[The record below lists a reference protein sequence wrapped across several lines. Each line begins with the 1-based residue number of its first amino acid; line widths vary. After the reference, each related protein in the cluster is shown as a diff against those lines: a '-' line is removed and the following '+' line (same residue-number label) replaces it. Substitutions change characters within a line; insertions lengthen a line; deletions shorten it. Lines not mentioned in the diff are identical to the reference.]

1 MANSINWGKIY
12 CITYWGDT
20 NDTTDAIPLVSA
32 PTCWV
37 EDVLELS
44 VDSILYKAD
53 TTLITVDQTLI

>member
-12 CITYWGDT
+12 CTTYWGDT

-44 VDSILYKAD
+44 ADSILYKAD

>member
-12 CITYWGDT
+12 CTTYWGDT

-32 PTCWV
+32 PACWV